1 MGKACNTILGIGL
14 AGAIVGMHVY
24 MLMDPGS
31 RCNVKEDVMDAVEEI
46 KKAAEKLTS

>member
-1 MGKACNTILGIGL
+1 MRETIRD
-14 AGAIVGMHVY
+14 VYKRQHVY
-24 MLMDPGS
+24 MLMDAGS